1 MIKENQKI
9 LNDFNIFTDGIA
21 VLIAMVLAYAV
32 RFLVMEGETGHITL
46 GIYIQLAFIVIP
58 LYLLIYAGFG
68 LYESFRRKDFSRE
81 LSLIIQ
87 ANFLGIVILFTCLF
101 FIKWIDLSRWTLI
114 FYFIFNTGGTAAKR
128 YVVRGILK
136 KYRKKGYNIKHIVL
150 IGAGPLARD
159 YVDTIRKNKALG
171 FSVIGYLSPI
181 QSIERVKYLGDY
193 IQIDAMLESLNP
205 DEAVAALEAEEFQ
218 LLPRIINSCE
228 KAGIKLSVIP
238 FYSQYMPSKPYM
250 DDIDGIP
257 LINIR
262 RIPLDNILNAIVKRT
277 VDIVGA
283 LLLIILLSP
292 IMITTAIGTKLSSPG
307 PIIFKQERVGL
318 NKELFTMYKFRSM
331 RINAVESTAWTTL
344 DDPRKTKFG
353 SFIRKFSIDEF
364 PQFFNVLKGDMSLV
378 GPRPERPFFVEQF
391 KETIPLYMVK
401 HQVRPGITGWAQ
413 INGLRGDTSI
423 EKRVQHDIYYIEN
436 WTILF
441 DMKILFR
448 TLFKGVINEEKL

>member
-9 LNDFNIFTDGIA
+9 LNDFNILTDGLA
-21 VLIAMVLAYAV
+21 VLIAMILAYAV
-32 RFLVMEGETGHITL
+32 RFIILEGEYGHITL
-46 GIYIQLAFIVIP
+46 SIYIKLAFIVIP

-101 FIKWIDLSRWTLI
+101 FMKWIDLSRWTLV
-114 FYFIFNTGGTAAKR
+114 FFFLLNTTGTASKR
-128 YVVRGILK
+128 YLVRYILR

-150 IGAGPLARD
+150 IGSGPLAKE
-159 YVDTIRKNKALG
+159 YLEAIRRNKTLG
-171 FSVIGYLSPI
+171 FSAIGYISLKKEI
-181 QSIERVKYLGDY
+181 KNAKYLGHYD
-193 IQIDAMLESLNP
+193 QIEGALENYNP
-205 DEAVAALEAEEFQ
+205 DEAIVALEAEEFQ
-218 LLPRIINSCE
+218 LLPKVINSCE
-228 KAGIKLSVIP
+228 KAGVKLCVIP
-238 FYSQYMPSKPYM
+238 FYLKYMPSKPYM
-250 DDIDGIP
+250 DDIEGIP

-277 VDIVGA
+277 MDILGS
-283 LLLIILLSP
+283 LCLIILFSP
-292 IMITTAIGTKLSSPG
+292 VMLFAAIGTKFSSPG
-307 PIIFKQERVGL
+307 PIIFKQERIGL
-318 NKELFTMYKFRSM
+318 NKEPFTMYKFRSM
-331 RINAVESTAWTTL
+331 RVNPVEQTAWTTL

-353 SFIRKFSIDEF
+353 SFIRKVSIDEL

-378 GPRPERPFFVEQF
+378 GPRPERPYFVEQF

-423 EKRVQHDIYYIEN
+423 EQRIQHDIYYIEN

-441 DMKILFR
+441 DIRILFK
-448 TLFKGVINEEKL
+448 TLFKGVVNEEKL